1 MEVIIG
7 TSDNFDEEVLKAE
20 RVIIDFN
27 AEWCGPCRMLGPI
40 LESVAKDL
48 KKTKVVSINVDDEE
62 DLATTYNVFTI
73 PCLVLLEN
81 GKEIKRNVGL
91 MSKEDLIK
99 FIGE

>member
-73 PCLVLLEN
+73 PGLVLLEN

>member
-1 MEVIIG
+1 MEVITG
-7 TSDNFDEEVLKAE
+7 TSKNFEEEVIKAE
-20 RVIIDFN
+20 RVIVDFN

-40 LESVAKDL
+40 LEEVAKYL
-48 KKTKVVSINVDDEE
+48 KKTKVVSVNVDDEE
-62 DLATTYNVFTI
+62 DLASEYNVFTI

-91 MSKEDLIK
+91 ISKEELIK

>member
-40 LESVAKDL
+40 LENVAKDL